1 MLAGRTIWNVNSTA
15 AGGGVAE
22 MLQVLVGY
30 VQDFHIPIG
39 WLVITGDAGFF
50 AITKRLHNQIHGS
63 MSGAPLGAAEAGHYA
78 QMLAA
83 NAVEL
88 AARVRPGDAV
98 LLHDPQ
104 TAGLAAPLAQ
114 AGARVVWRCH
124 IGVDWENEV
133 TRAGWDFLRP
143 HLAAAEAFVFSRREY
158 VPAWI
163 PAGKAWII
171 PPSID
176 PFSPKNQQL
185 AADTVRAILVR
196 LGVLDGAA
204 PTAPATFVRRDGQED
219 VVTRPAAIIGEGRPG
234 PGDPVLIQVSRWD
247 RLKDMAGVMRGFANH
262 VAPAD
267 EGYLMLV
274 GPSVKN
280 VSDDPQGAAVYGE
293 CLLQWRDLSPAAQA
307 RSLLV
312 TLPLDDIDE
321 NAATV
326 NALQRHAT
334 VIAQKSLAEGFG
346 LTVAEGMWKGRPVIG
361 SAGSSTR
368 SPRAP
373 ASCCPIPPGAD
384 GPAHQQRAGDP
395 GVVRAGHMGAL
406 RRRPHA
412 ARGAA
417 AALRTQEPRRDLRP
431 GRRRGAAGGA
441 HGRGRGSPAGLAG
454 TGHPAPP
461 AALLCQPAVC
471 ERDGPGRDPGGPR
484 SFLGRHHHELH
495 PRPSHPCRG
504 RLDLRPAARRREAEG
519 AAAVTAG
526 APAAG
531 QPAMLAAALRAGAA
545 RLYCAEAG
553 AELLITQQSWL
564 SRSDFAPFVIIAPR
578 AAGQAVTAAIDWS
591 AAITALD
598 GGALPCSSG
607 ERRILHLAAS
617 IAAGIPAD
625 LGETLT
631 GLDRASIA
639 AAARAVLHA
648 GGHRGAMVTLPPGI
662 PAHLRRKGER

>member
-30 VQDFHIPIG
+30 VQDLDIPIG

-63 MSGAPLGAAEAGHYA
+63 LSGAPLGAADAGHYE

-88 AARVRPGDAV
+88 AARVRPGDVV

-185 AADTVRAILVR
+185 SADTVRAILVR

-262 VAPAD
+262 VAP
-267 EGYLMLV
+267 
-274 GPSVKN
+274 
-280 VSDDPQGAAVYGE
+280 
-293 CLLQWRDLSPAAQA
+293 
-307 RSLLV
+307 
-312 TLPLDDIDE
+312 
-321 NAATV
+321 
-326 NALQRHAT
+326 
-334 VIAQKSLAEGFG
+334 
-346 LTVAEGMWKGRPVIG
+346 PV
-361 SAGSSTR
+361 
-368 SPRAP
+368 
-373 ASCCPIPPGAD
+373 
-384 GPAHQQRAGDP
+384 
-395 GVVRAGHMGAL
+395 
-406 RRRPHA
+406 
-412 ARGAA
+412 RG
-417 AALRTQEPRRDLRP
+417 T
-431 GRRRGAAGGA
+431 
-441 HGRGRGSPAGLAG
+441 
-454 TGHPAPP
+454 
-461 AALLCQPAVC
+461 
-471 ERDGPGRDPGGPR
+471 
-484 SFLGRHHHELH
+484 
-495 PRPSHPCRG
+495 
-504 RLDLRPAARRREAEG
+504 
-519 AAAVTAG
+519 
-526 APAAG
+526 
-531 QPAMLAAALRAGAA
+531 
-545 RLYCAEAG
+545 
-553 AELLITQQSWL
+553 
-564 SRSDFAPFVIIAPR
+564 
-578 AAGQAVTAAIDWS
+578 
-591 AAITALD
+591 
-598 GGALPCSSG
+598 
-607 ERRILHLAAS
+607 
-617 IAAGIPAD
+617 
-625 LGETLT
+625 
-631 GLDRASIA
+631 
-639 AAARAVLHA
+639 
-648 GGHRGAMVTLPPGI
+648 
-662 PAHLRRKGER
+662 